1 MYAASF
7 VLQGVGMLAFA
18 QLAPGRPWLLVAYF
32 VIYATGHAAW
42 VVFQQTMV
50 ADYFGVRRFATLR
63 GLSGA
68 LQTPLGVLTPWLAG
82 WMFDQVGDYRLIFT
96 VYGFAAMTGA
106 LFVTLIRRPLWTDE
120 QAVAAP
126 RAATA

>member
-1 MYAASF
+1 
-7 VLQGVGMLAFA
+7 
-18 QLAPGRPWLLVAYF
+18 
-32 VIYATGHAAW
+32 
-42 VVFQQTMV
+42 MV

-120 QAVAAP
+120 QAQATP
-126 RAATA
+126 HTATA